1 MNYKNTHVLIVL
13 EMFYLPWFKKT
24 ANLKD
29 GCKIDVLWVKEKFT
43 YAYKDGT
50 VEL

>member
-1 MNYKNTHVLIVL
+1 MCYNSSRNVL
-13 EMFYLPWFKKT
+13 KQT
-24 ANLKD
+24 ANLKG